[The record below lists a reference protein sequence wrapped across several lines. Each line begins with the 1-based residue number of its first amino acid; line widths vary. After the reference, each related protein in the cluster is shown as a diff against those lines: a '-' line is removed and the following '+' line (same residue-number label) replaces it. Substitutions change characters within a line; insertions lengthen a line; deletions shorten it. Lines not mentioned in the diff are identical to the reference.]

1 MLAATK
7 RTEATQ
13 RQRRTTFLP
22 AGPSWGLAAIVHNRP
37 EAEAVLEPAVLAVLL
52 PAGHDFR

>member
-1 MLAATK
+1 
-7 RTEATQ
+7 
-13 RQRRTTFLP
+13 
-22 AGPSWGLAAIVHNRP
+22 LAAIVHNRP